1 MASAEEQAI
10 ATIDAAES
18 MALAN
23 VELLRQM
30 KKILPKP
37 LDGLVEV
44 AVATNSSGI
53 RAVASVEKK
62 TVRKASAYSKKYG
75 RAFKK
80 VAPRF
85 KKKSGGWKKNGFKN
99 AQKAAHKQAKTM
111 K

>member
-1 MASAEEQAI
+1 MGTAEDQAI
-10 ATIDAAES
+10 AAIDAAES

-23 VELLRQM
+23 VELIRQM

-37 LDGLVEV
+37 LDSLIEV
-44 AVATNSSGI
+44 AVATNTAGI
-53 RAVASVEKK
+53 ETVAAVERK

-80 VAPRF
+80 VAARF
-85 KKKSGGWKKNGFKN
+85 KKKGGGWKKNGFKN
-99 AQKAAHKQAKTM
+99 AQKAAHKEAKTM

>member
-1 MASAEEQAI
+1 MGKAEEQAI
-10 ATIDAAES
+10 AAIDAAES

-23 VELLRQM
+23 VELIRQM

-37 LDGLVEV
+37 FDQLTEV
-44 AVATNSSGI
+44 AAATNSAGI
-53 RAVASVEKK
+53 RTVAKAERK

-75 RAFKK
+75 KAFKQ
-80 VAPRF
+80 VAPKY

-99 AQKAAHKQAKTM
+99 AQSAAHVKAKKM

>member
-1 MASAEEQAI
+1 MATAEEQAI
-10 ATIDAAES
+10 AAIDAAEA

-23 VELLRQM
+23 VNLIRQL
-30 KKILPKP
+30 KSILPKP
-37 LDGLVEV
+37 LNQLTEI
-44 AVATNSSGI
+44 AIATNTA
-53 RAVASVEKK
+53 AVKSTARVERKV
-62 TVRKASAYSKKYG
+62 VRKASAYSKKYG